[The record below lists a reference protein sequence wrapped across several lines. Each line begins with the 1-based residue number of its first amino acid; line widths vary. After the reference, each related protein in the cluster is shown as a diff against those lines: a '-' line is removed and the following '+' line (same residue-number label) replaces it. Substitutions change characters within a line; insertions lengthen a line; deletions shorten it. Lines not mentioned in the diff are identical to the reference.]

1 MLITTGYNFEGHV
14 ITQYID
20 VISASVVLG
29 TGIFSSFGAAFAV
42 KSASLA
48 NATACAVRLSFKPTT
63 DALALICSIVYSLI
77 PLESTLNKLLNE
89 SF

>member
-42 KSASLA
+42 KSASFA
-48 NATACAVRLSFKPTT
+48 IDNAWAVRLSFNPTME
-63 DALALICSIVYSLI
+63 DFAFICSIVYSLI
-77 PLESTLNKLLNE
+77 
-89 SF
+89 